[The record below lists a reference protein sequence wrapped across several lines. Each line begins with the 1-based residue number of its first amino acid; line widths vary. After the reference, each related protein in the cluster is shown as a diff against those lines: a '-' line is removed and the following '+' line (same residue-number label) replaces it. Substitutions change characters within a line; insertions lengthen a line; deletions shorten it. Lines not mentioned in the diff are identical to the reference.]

1 MSKQKLLVI
10 SGCTAVGKSDF
21 ALELSKFLNMEII
34 SADSIQVYK
43 GVEIATSKPTRAEQK
58 ICKHHLI
65 NIISPFETFNAYDFV
80 NLAKQAITDIAKQ
93 NKLPVIVGGTGLYI
107 DSLLYGF
114 DFETDKKSTSY
125 DYKYILLNND
135 REEIYRRINLRVD
148 KMISNGLIN
157 EVKALRNIGVTQDC
171 QCMQAIGYKEIWAYL
186 EGEIGLDEAISLIK
200 KNTRNYAKRQL
211 TWFRHE
217 RNLEEWQ
224 VKDKKKLIDYLVNYY
239 KEYKKNST

>member
-1 MSKQKLLVI
+1 MNKQKLLVI

-21 ALELSKFLNMEII
+21 ALELSKSLNMEII

-43 GVEIATSKPTRAEQK
+43 GIEIATSKPSQKEQQ
-58 ICKHHLI
+58 ICKHNLI
-65 NIISPFETFNAYDFV
+65 NIISPFETFNAFDFV
-80 NLAKQAITDIAKQ
+80 NLAKKSIIDIAKQ
-93 NKLPVIVGGTGLYI
+93 QKLPVIVGGTGLYI

-114 DFETDKKSTSY
+114 DFETSQKNTIY

-148 KMISNGLIN
+148 KMLNNGLVN
-157 EVKALRNIGVTQDC
+157 EVKALRNIEVTQDC
-171 QCMQAIGYKEIWAYL
+171 QCMQAIGYKEIWSYL
-186 EGEIGLDEAISLIK
+186 EGEISLEDAITLIK

-217 RNLEEWQ
+217 KNIEEWQ
-224 VKDKKKLIDYLVNYY
+224 VKDEQKLIDYLVNSY
-239 KEYKKNST
+239 KEYVKK

>member
-1 MSKQKLLVI
+1 MNKQKLLVI

-21 ALELSKFLNMEII
+21 ALELSKSLNMEII

-43 GVEIATSKPTRAEQK
+43 GIEIATSKPSQKEQQ

-65 NIISPFETFNAYDFV
+65 NIISPFETFNAFDFV
-80 NLAKQAITDIAKQ
+80 NLAKKSIVDIAKQ
-93 NKLPVIVGGTGLYI
+93 QKLPVIVGGTGLYI

-114 DFETDKKSTSY
+114 DFETSQKNTIY
-125 DYKYILLNND
+125 NYKYILLNND

-148 KMISNGLIN
+148 KMLNNGLVN

-171 QCMQAIGYKEIWAYL
+171 QCMQAIGYKEIWSYL
-186 EGEIGLDEAISLIK
+186 EGEISLEDAITLIK

-217 RNLEEWQ
+217 KNIEEWQ
-224 VKDKKKLIDYLVNYY
+224 VKDEQKLIDYLVNSY
-239 KEYKKNST
+239 KEYVKK

>member
-1 MSKQKLLVI
+1 MNKQKLLVI

-21 ALELSKFLNMEII
+21 ALELSKSLNMEII

-43 GVEIATSKPTRAEQK
+43 GIEIATSKPSQKEQQ

-65 NIISPFETFNAYDFV
+65 NIISPFETFNAFDFV
-80 NLAKQAITDIAKQ
+80 NLAKKSIIDIAEQ
-93 NKLPVIVGGTGLYI
+93 QKLPVIVGGTGLYI

-114 DFETDKKSTSY
+114 DFETSQKNTLY

-148 KMISNGLIN
+148 KMLNNGLVN

-171 QCMQAIGYKEIWAYL
+171 QCMQAIGYKEIWSYL
-186 EGEIGLDEAISLIK
+186 EGEISLDDAITLIK

-217 RNLEEWQ
+217 KNIEEWQ
-224 VKDKKKLIDYLVNYY
+224 VKDEQQLIDYLVNFY
-239 KEYKKNST
+239 KEYVKK